1 MFPVDGLAPKP
12 VVGNLEVPSRTDRRE
27 ESFFG
32 TSTIGSSTSPKVE
45 TGIRNTL
52 WGVKYDKTAVTIQPT
67 NGTPIK
73 LIEQPSIR
81 ELSVCLDRY
90 MLPVLVYV
98 YGGDTYIR
106 YYDFA
111 TKRYMVTNL
120 SGLEKTGEINSP
132 RLTFDDRRV
141 KFRNSGS
148 VVLGYYVG
156 NKLMIR
162 SSDDNYLS
170 SRIIRTEPT
179 TENYLE
185 QIAMGDNN
193 RLHFVTYTLVD
204 PT

>member
-12 VVGNLEVPSRTDRRE
+12 VVGNLEVPSRIDKRE

-32 TSTIGSSTSPKVE
+32 TTTIGSATSPKVE
-45 TGIRNTL
+45 VGVRNTL
-52 WGVKYDKTAVTIQPT
+52 WGVKYDRLAVTIQPT
-67 NGTPIK
+67 NGAAIK

-81 ELSVCLDRY
+81 ELSVCFDRY

-106 YYDFA
+106 FYDFA
-111 TKRYMVTNL
+111 TKRYIVTNL

-141 KFRNSGS
+141 KFRSNGT
-148 VVLGYYVG
+148 VILGYYVG
-156 NKLMIR
+156 DKLMIR

-170 SRIIRTEPT
+170 SRVIRTEPT
-179 TENYLE
+179 KENYLE

>member
-1 MFPVDGLAPKP
+1 MFLK
-12 VVGNLEVPSRTDRRE
+12 LLLLHLLFQILKTDTCSAQLRCL
-27 ESFFG
+27 SLFPWYISQYLFL
-32 TSTIGSSTSPKVE
+32 STKLL
-45 TGIRNTL
+45 RFQKL
-52 WGVKYDKTAVTIQPT
+52 VTIQPT
-67 NGTPIK
+67 NGTPVK

-81 ELSVCLDRY
+81 ELSVCFDRY

-106 YYDFA
+106 FYDFA
-111 TKRYMVTNL
+111 TKRYIVTNL
-120 SGLEKTGEINSP
+120 SGLEKTGEISSP
-132 RLTFDDRRV
+132 RLAFDDRRV
-141 KFRNSGS
+141 KFRSRGT

-170 SRIIRTEPT
+170 SRVIRTET
-179 TENYLE
+179 TAENYLE